1 MNIFNVLRKFDVVFK
16 NVVTYITSVGITIS
30 KISMFEGRMNF
41 KGILVKFL
49 FTNIAIKQ
57 FILKVFN
64 FRFFIRKLVM
74 KKTLGKNFTQA
85 FINDQNH

>member
-1 MNIFNVLRKFDVVFK
+1 
-16 NVVTYITSVGITIS
+16 
-30 KISMFEGRMNF
+30 MFEGRMNF

-74 KKTLGKNFTQA
+74 KKTLNSFVFFVAKISPQPS
-85 FINDQNH
+85 